1 SEALADIQFGNYN
14 ALVIG
19 AKNYNHLTKLKTAI
33 NDAKSLAA
41 SLEKTYG
48 IKVRLLSGPTR
59 GNITDAVDDSLKMLE
74 LQDSLL
80 IYCASHGWLDEA
92 TDLEYWLPVDAKQGH
107 RSKWLSNTD
116 ITDTLKSL
124 ATRHVMAIADS

>member
-1 SEALADIQFGNYN
+1 LADIRFGNYN

-19 AKNYNHLTKLKTAI
+19 SKNYNHLTKLKTAI

-48 IKVRLLSGPTR
+48 IKVRLLSGPTL

-92 TDLEYWLPVDAKQGH
+92 TDLEYWLPVDAKQG
-107 RSKWLSNTD
+107 RRLKWLSKTD
-116 ITDTLKSL
+116 ITDTLKSR
-124 ATRHVMAIADS
+124 AAKQVMVIADS